1 MPPTIEE
8 LRTKYTE
15 LKGQAVGLRD
25 KAKAE
30 NRDLSEEEFTQ
41 TKAWLN
47 EGEKVTK
54 SIEAFEK
61 AIQDRNAQDAR
72 LSAFEKFGDQPQA
85 ALTAPVNPNP
95 PADGTTDPHE
105 RLSNPNIRIT
115 GGPDSLKFDTFGEM
129 LLAVRHA
136 ERSPRPDRRL
146 RSANPLAPQ
155 AAEASGLNET
165 IPSEGGFL
173 VQQETMSELFQ
184 RAYENAA
191 ILNRIRTIGLGQ
203 PFNGL
208 KINGIDETSRA
219 TGSRWGGVRGYWKA
233 EAETVTA
240 SMPKFRQVELNL
252 HDLMALYYATDEVLA
267 DTAALGSVVS
277 QAISSEMEFLLE
289 DSIINGSGAGQS
301 LGILNAGC
309 VVSIATETGQ
319 ASNSVVYEN
328 LTKMWARM
336 WSRSWIN
343 SVWLINQML
352 LPQLMT
358 MTLDVGT
365 GGLPVYLPP
374 GGASASPYGMIFGRP
389 VIPVEYCAAAGTAGD
404 IILADFSQYV
414 AIDKGGLQSAG
425 SMHVR
430 FIYGEMTYR
439 FTFRFDGQ
447 PLWNSALTPYK
458 GTAETLSPFV
468 VLSATGR

>member
-1 MPPTIEE
+1 MPVTIEE
-8 LRTKYTE
+8 LRKKYTE

-30 NRDLSEEEFTQ
+30 KRDMSDEEFTQ
-41 TKAWLN
+41 FKATLD
-47 EGEKVTK
+47 EGDTVTK
-54 SIEAFEK
+54 SIDAFEK
-61 AIQDRNAQDAR
+61 AIQDRNTQDAR
-72 LSAFEKFGDQPQA
+72 LSAFEKFGDQSQA
-85 ALTAPVNPNP
+85 ALTSPVNPNP
-95 PADGTTDPHE
+95 SPAAGTDPHQ
-105 RLSNPNIRIT
+105 RIPRAKIT

-136 ERSPRPDRRL
+136 ETSGRPDRRL
-146 RSANPLAPQ
+146 RSANPLNPQ

-240 SMPKFRQVELNL
+240 QFPKFRQIELNL
-252 HDLMALYYATDEVLA
+252 HDLMALYYATGEVLA
-267 DTAALGSVVS
+267 DTTALESVVS
-277 QAISSEMEFLLE
+277 QAISSEMEFMLE
-289 DSIINGSGAGQS
+289 DSIINGSGAGQP
-301 LGILNAGC
+301 LGILNGGC
-309 VVSIATETGQ
+309 LISVAVESGQ
-319 ASNSVVYEN
+319 AANSVVYEN
-328 LTKMWARM
+328 LVKMWARM
-336 WSRSWIN
+336 WSRSRMN
-343 SVWLINQML
+343 SVWLINQAL
-352 LPQLMT
+352 EPQLMT

-365 GGLPVYLPP
+365 GGVPVYLPP
-374 GGASASPYGMIFGRP
+374 GGASAAPYGTIFARP
-389 VIPVEYCAAAGTAGD
+389 VIPVEYAAAPGTSGD

-414 AIDKGGLQSAG
+414 AIDKGGLQTAE

-430 FIYGEMTYR
+430 FLYNEMCYR
-439 FTFRFDGQ
+439 FIFRFSGQ

-468 VLSATGR
+468 ALSATDR